1 MVKACLIFEHGIIP
15 PTVNFLIP
23 ARGINWNDFQVVVPI
38 KPTALGCNSGR
49 STISLSAAGIGGATG
64 HVVVQAPPVPNQPS
78 AKSST
83 TPILFLVGGL
93 SSNVA
98 GQIARATSLMDIK
111 QLGQYAVTLSRRA
124 RQLPWRTYFTIPMS
138 PLSRPVFPSATP
150 VPNDPPPIAFVFSGQ
165 GPQNFEMGRQLF
177 VEYPVF
183 RNTILELDD
192 VYRRV
197 KGVSLVESTGL
208 FAVPGPQ
215 SSPSTVTLSDFA
227 WPVAITLPAI
237 SMIQIAMFDLLK
249 SVGIVPEMMW
259 GHSAGET
266 AILYACGAGSK
277 EMAMEIAIARG
288 ESMTYT
294 ESSDVGMAMLT
305 CNADHASALIASIT
319 GNAEGVLE
327 ISCFNTPDS
336 IAVSGSTCLLD
347 QLVGLAK
354 SEGLFAQRIRTMVPG
369 HSSLMDDIKVDY
381 YARMNDIFSRY
392 PGPHAPRIRVFSTCQ
407 EQMLVDMF
415 TAHYFWDNCRNP
427 VQFNNAVSHSL
438 PSSPVFI
445 EISCHP
451 VLSSS
456 ILARGVPDARVLC
469 PMRRISVKKAP
480 HALSNEPEIFL
491 DTLGRCSL
499 AGINSLDLSGLYG
512 FSTLKGK
519 FIDHPLTPRVISP
532 PKSFIPQ
539 HIPSAPGNDGP
550 LSCSNLRINHNTHP
564 DLAEHVINGEFA
576 G

>member
-1 MVKACLIFEHGIIP
+1 
-15 PTVNFLIP
+15 
-23 ARGINWNDFQVVVPI
+23 
-38 KPTALGCNSGR
+38 
-49 STISLSAAGIGGATG
+49 
-64 HVVVQAPPVPNQPS
+64 
-78 AKSST
+78 
-83 TPILFLVGGL
+83 
-93 SSNVA
+93 
-98 GQIARATSLMDIK
+98 
-111 QLGQYAVTLSRRA
+111 
-124 RQLPWRTYFTIPMS
+124 
-138 PLSRPVFPSATP
+138 
-150 VPNDPPPIAFVFSGQ
+150 
-165 GPQNFEMGRQLF
+165 MGRQLF

>member
-1 MVKACLIFEHGIIP
+1 
-15 PTVNFLIP
+15 
-23 ARGINWNDFQVVVPI
+23 
-38 KPTALGCNSGR
+38 
-49 STISLSAAGIGGATG
+49 
-64 HVVVQAPPVPNQPS
+64 
-78 AKSST
+78 
-83 TPILFLVGGL
+83 
-93 SSNVA
+93 
-98 GQIARATSLMDIK
+98 
-111 QLGQYAVTLSRRA
+111 
-124 RQLPWRTYFTIPMS
+124 
-138 PLSRPVFPSATP
+138 
-150 VPNDPPPIAFVFSGQ
+150 
-165 GPQNFEMGRQLF
+165 
-177 VEYPVF
+177 
-183 RNTILELDD
+183 
-192 VYRRV
+192 
-197 KGVSLVESTGL
+197 
-208 FAVPGPQ
+208 
-215 SSPSTVTLSDFA
+215 
-227 WPVAITLPAI
+227 
-237 SMIQIAMFDLLK
+237 
-249 SVGIVPEMMW
+249 
-259 GHSAGET
+259 
-266 AILYACGAGSK
+266 
-277 EMAMEIAIARG
+277 
-288 ESMTYT
+288 
-294 ESSDVGMAMLT
+294 
-305 CNADHASALIASIT
+305 
-319 GNAEGVLE
+319 
-327 ISCFNTPDS
+327 
-336 IAVSGSTCLLD
+336 
-347 QLVGLAK
+347 
-354 SEGLFAQRIRTMVPG
+354 
-369 HSSLMDDIKVDY
+369 MDDIKIDY

-415 TAHYFWDNCRNP
+415 TARYFWDNCRNP

-512 FSTLKGK
+512 FSALKAK

-564 DLAEHVINGEFA
+564 DLAEHVINGELA